1 MNIET
6 FRDDFTGMEMH
17 STVLSSG
24 MKAYFF
30 RLFLLRRLQCTTF
43 TRFGS
48 IDSRFRAKDGNIIE
62 VEDGTAH
69 FLEHC
74 ASMIPGQ

>member
-30 RLFLLRRLQCTTF
+30 PTLPIAQIAMYNLLQDLEALIQ
-43 TRFGS
+43 
-48 IDSRFRAKDGNIIE
+48 DS
-62 VEDGTAH
+62 
-69 FLEHC
+69 
-74 ASMIPGQ
+74 GQKTEI